1 VVRRPGE
8 SAPVTVP
15 EAAVPTDL
23 AAEPEPL
30 LAEFRRHFP
39 GGDED
44 LLLRAYATARR
55 AHEGQFRRSG
65 DPYITHPLAVAHIL
79 AGYGLDAETVA
90 AALLHDALE
99 DTDLTME
106 EVRRDFGDTVAEL
119 IDGVTKL
126 DRISFGNLEE
136 AQAATIRKMVI
147 AMARDVRVLLIK
159 LADRLHN
166 VRTLYALPEDKQL
179 RIAAQTLDIFA
190 PLAHRLGVQRIKHE
204 LEDRCFAILHP
215 GRHAEIQELLRSRA
229 SKRDAYIEEFIAEVE
244 RLLAEQRITATVSG
258 RPKHSYSI
266 YRKMVD
272 AGRPFEE
279 IHDLIGIRIIT
290 KRVADCYAALG
301 LVHTHWPPVQGRFK
315 DYIAMPKFNL
325 YQSLHTTVLGP
336 DRKPIEVQIR
346 TEEMHERAERG
357 IAAHWVYKE
366 GTSPEQVEGV
376 RSIAFLPQEYENPE
390 EFLANL
396 KLDLYQDEVFVLTP
410 KGEVK
415 SLPRGATPVDFAYAV
430 HTEVGHRCTGARVN
444 GRLVPLNTRLESGDT
459 VEILTT
465 RSEDHGPSRDWLGF
479 VRTTR
484 AAAKIRQWFLREHR
498 DIAVAEGREQVARL
512 LRRQGLGLKAEARDA
527 AIAEVG
533 ESLGYHDAEALYQA
547 IGEGGAQAATV
558 VQRLVRLVRPEPP
571 EPEEELDEFE
581 AFPAPRERPLGKGII
596 VEGLEDMWV
605 RLARCCAP
613 VPGDDIVGFVTV
625 GRGVSVHRADCT
637 NIGSLGAERMVEVEW
652 GAEQTSTFP
661 VWLQVEALDRPRLLR
676 DVTAALG
683 DLGLDI
689 TASSSRL
696 TRERT
701 AVLRFEVE
709 VAAREDLA
717 RALTEVRQVEG
728 VYEARR
734 VVPAGGSPEGA

>member
-1 VVRRPGE
+1 MTGSDVAAADGD
-8 SAPVTVP
+8 
-15 EAAVPTDL
+15 AAV
-23 AAEPEPL
+23 AELEPI

-39 GGDED
+39 HGDGA
-44 LLLRAYATARR
+44 LLVRAYATAAR
-55 AHEGQFRRSG
+55 AHQGQLRRTG
-65 DPYITHPLAVAHIL
+65 DPYITHPLAVARIL

-99 DTDLTME
+99 DTDLTLD
-106 EVRRDFGDTVAEL
+106 EVRSEFGDTVADL

-126 DRISFGNLEE
+126 DRIRFSNLEE

-166 VRTLYALPEDKQL
+166 VRTIHALAPEKQM
-179 RIAAQTLDIFA
+179 RIAAQTLEVYA

-204 LEDRCFAILHP
+204 LEDRCFAILYP
-215 GRHAEIQELLRSRA
+215 PRHAEIQELLRTRA

-244 RLLAEQRITATVSG
+244 RLLAEQRISAVVSG
-258 RPKHSYSI
+258 RPKHAYSI

-272 AGRPFEE
+272 AGRSFEE

-366 GTSPEQVEGV
+366 GTPPADVEAV
-376 RSIAFLPQEYENPE
+376 RSISALPHEYENPE

-415 SLPRGATPVDFAYAV
+415 SLPRGATPVDLAYAV

-444 GRLVPLNTRLESGDT
+444 GRLVPLNTRLESGDI
-459 VEILTT
+459 VEILTS
-465 RSEDHGPSRDWLGF
+465 RSEEHGPSRDWLSF

-484 AAAKIRQWFLREHR
+484 AAAKIRQWFLRERR
-498 DIAVAEGREQVARL
+498 DVAVAEGREQVARL
-512 LRRQGLGLKAEARDA
+512 LRREGLGLSAAARDEA
-527 AIAEVG
+527 LAQVG
-533 ESLGYHDAEALYQA
+533 ESLGFHDLDSLYQA
-547 IGEGGAQAATV
+547 AGEGSAQAATIV
-558 VQRLVRLVRPEPP
+558 ARLVRLVRPEAEALEE
-571 EPEEELDEFE
+571 EPEGFEL
-581 AFPAPRERPLGKGII
+581 PGAPRERPLGKGII

-637 NIGSLGAERMVEVEW
+637 NIGALGVERMVEVEW
-652 GAEQTSTFP
+652 GVQQAGTFP

-683 DLGLDI
+683 DIGVDI

-696 TRERT
+696 TRDRT
-701 AVLRFEVE
+701 AVLRFQVE
-709 VAAREDLA
+709 VSARDDLA
-717 RALTEVRQVEG
+717 RALAEVKGVDG
-728 VYEARR
+728 VYEARQ
-734 VVPAGGSPEGA
+734 VFPGAD

>member
-1 VVRRPGE
+1 MSP
-8 SAPVTVP
+8 P
-15 EAAVPTDL
+15 EAPDVG
-23 AAEPEPL
+23 AEEAPAELEPVL
-30 LAEFRRHFP
+30 SEFRRHFP
-39 GGDED
+39 DGDLD
-44 LLLRAYATARR
+44 LVLRAYAAARQ
-55 AHEGQFRRSG
+55 AHAGQVRRTG

-79 AGYGLDAETVA
+79 AGYGLDAQTIA

-99 DTDLTME
+99 DTDLSLDQ
-106 EVRRDFGDTVAEL
+106 VRADFGDTVAEL

-126 DRISFGNLEE
+126 DRVSYGNLEE

-166 VRTLYALPEDKQL
+166 VRTLYALPEEKQL
-179 RIAAQTLDIFA
+179 RIAALTLDVYA

-215 GRHAEIQELLRSRA
+215 RRHAEIQELLRTRA
-229 SKRDAYIEEFIAEVE
+229 ATRDAYIEEFVAEVE
-244 RLLAEQRITATVSG
+244 RLLAEQGIGATVSG

-279 IHDLIGIRIIT
+279 IHDLIGIRIVT

-301 LVHTHWPPVQGRFK
+301 MVHTHWPPVQGRFK

-366 GTSPEQVEGV
+366 GTPPEEVEGV
-376 RSIAFLPQEYENPE
+376 RSIAFLPHEYENPE

-415 SLPRGATPVDFAYAV
+415 SLPRGATPVDLAYAV

-444 GRLVPLNTRLESGDT
+444 GRLVPLSTRLESGDI

-465 RSEDHGPSRDWLGF
+465 KSEDHGPSRDWLGF
-479 VRTTR
+479 VRTAR
-484 AAAKIRQWFLREHR
+484 AAAKIRQWFSREHR
-498 DIAVAEGREQVARL
+498 EVAVAEGREQVARL
-512 LRRQGLGLKAEARDA
+512 LRREGLGLSASARDS
-527 AIAEVG
+527 AIAEVAV
-533 ESLGYHDAEALYQA
+533 SLGFSEADSLYQA
-547 IGEGGAQAATV
+547 VGEGGVQAPTV
-558 VQRLVRLVRPEPP
+558 VQRLVRLLR
-571 EPEEELDEFE
+571 PEEEE
-581 AFPAPRERPLGKGII
+581 APEQELPEHLPPPRERPLGKGII

-605 RLARCCAP
+605 RLARCCSP

-637 NIGSLGAERMVEVEW
+637 NIGALGAERMVEVEW
-652 GAEQTSTFP
+652 GAVQAGTFSA
-661 VWLQVEALDRPRLLR
+661 WMQVEALDRPKLLR
-676 DVTAALG
+676 DVIAALG
-683 DLGLDI
+683 DVGLDI
-689 TASSSRL
+689 IASSSRL
-696 TRERT
+696 ARDRT
-701 AVLRFEVE
+701 AILLFQVE

-717 RALTEVRQVEG
+717 RALAEVKGVEG
-728 VYEARR
+728 VFDAFRA
-734 VVPAGGSPEGA
+734 PAPPGGD

>member
-1 VVRRPGE
+1 MTEPAGAVG
-8 SAPVTVP
+8 ADDPV
-15 EAAVPTDL
+15 
-23 AAEPEPL
+23 AELEPIV
-30 LAEFRRHFP
+30 AEFRRHFP
-39 GGDED
+39 QGDTG
-44 LLLRAYATARR
+44 LLERAYATAAR
-55 AHEGQFRRSG
+55 AHRGQLRRTG
-65 DPYITHPLAVAHIL
+65 DPYITHPLAVARIL

-90 AALLHDALE
+90 AALLHDSLE
-99 DTDLTME
+99 DTELSLD
-106 EVRRDFGDTVAEL
+106 EVRAEFGDTIADL

-126 DRISFGNLEE
+126 DRIRFSNLEE

-166 VRTLYALPEDKQL
+166 VRTLHALPGEKQL
-179 RIAAQTLDIFA
+179 RIAAQTLEVYA

-204 LEDRCFAILHP
+204 LEDRCFAILYP
-215 GRHAEIQELLRSRA
+215 PRHAEIQELLRTRA

-244 RLLAEQRITATVSG
+244 RLLAEQRIPAAVSG
-258 RPKHSYSI
+258 RPKHAYSI

-272 AGRPFEE
+272 AGRSFEE

-290 KRVADCYAALG
+290 KRVGDCYAALG

-346 TEEMHERAERG
+346 TDEMHERAERG

-366 GTSPEQVEGV
+366 GTPPEDVEAV
-376 RSIAFLPQEYENPE
+376 RSISALPREYENPD

-415 SLPRGATPVDFAYAV
+415 SLPRGATPVDLAYAV

-444 GRLVPLNTRLESGDT
+444 GRLVPLSTRLESGDI
-459 VEILTT
+459 VEILTS
-465 RSEDHGPSRDWLGF
+465 RSEDHGPSRDWLTF

-484 AAAKIRQWFLREHR
+484 AAAKIRQWFLRER
-498 DIAVAEGREQVARL
+498 REVAVAEGREQVARL
-512 LRRQGLGLKAEARDA
+512 LRREGLGLSASARDEA
-527 AIAEVG
+527 MAQVA
-533 ESLGYHDAEALYQA
+533 ESLGFHDLDSLYQA
-547 IGEGGAQAATV
+547 VGEGAAQAATAV
-558 VQRLVRLVRPEPP
+558 ARLVRLVRPEA
-571 EPEEELDEFE
+571 EVPEEPGAGFEL
-581 AFPAPRERPLGKGII
+581 PAGRERPLGKGII

-605 RLARCCAP
+605 RLAKCCAP

-637 NIGSLGAERMVEVEW
+637 NIGALGVERMVEVEW
-652 GAEQTSTFP
+652 GVEQAGTFP

-676 DVTAALG
+676 DVTSALG
-683 DLGLDI
+683 DIGLDI

-709 VAAREDLA
+709 VSARDDLA
-717 RALTEVRQVEG
+717 RALAEVRGVEG
-728 VYEARR
+728 VYEARQ
-734 VVPAGGSPEGA
+734 VFPGGD

>member
-1 VVRRPGE
+1 MTGE
-8 SAPVTVP
+8 AGPAGTAGADDP
-15 EAAVPTDL
+15 
-23 AAEPEPL
+23 AAELEPI

-39 GGDED
+39 HGDAG
-44 LLLRAYATARR
+44 LLERAYATAAR
-55 AHEGQFRRSG
+55 AHRGQLRRTG
-65 DPYITHPLAVAHIL
+65 DPYITHPLAVARIL

-99 DTDLTME
+99 DTDLSLD
-106 EVRRDFGDTVAEL
+106 EVRAGFGDTIADL

-126 DRISFGNLEE
+126 DRIRFSNLEE

-166 VRTLYALPEDKQL
+166 VRTLHALPEEKQL
-179 RIAAQTLDIFA
+179 RIAAQTLEVYA

-204 LEDRCFAILHP
+204 LEDRCFAILYP
-215 GRHAEIQELLRSRA
+215 PRHAEIQELLRTRA

-244 RLLAEQRITATVSG
+244 RLLAEQRTPATVSG
-258 RPKHSYSI
+258 RPKHAYSI

-272 AGRPFEE
+272 AGRSFEE

-290 KRVADCYAALG
+290 RQVADCYAALG

-366 GTSPEQVEGV
+366 GTPPEDVEGV
-376 RSIAFLPQEYENPE
+376 RSISALPREYENPE

-415 SLPRGATPVDFAYAV
+415 SLPRGATPVDLAYSV

-444 GRLVPLNTRLESGDT
+444 GRLVPLSTRLESGDI
-459 VEILTT
+459 VEILTS
-465 RSEDHGPSRDWLGF
+465 RSEDHGPSRDWLSF

-484 AAAKIRQWFLREHR
+484 AAAKIRQWFLRER
-498 DIAVAEGREQVARL
+498 REVAVAEGREQVARL
-512 LRRQGLGLKAEARDA
+512 LRREGLGLSASARDENMA
-527 AIAEVG
+527 QVA
-533 ESLGYHDAEALYQA
+533 ESLGFNDLDSLYQA
-547 IGEGGAQAATV
+547 VGEGAAQAATAV
-558 VQRLVRLVRPEPP
+558 ARLVRLVRPEA
-571 EPEEELDEFE
+571 EVPEEPGEGFDL
-581 AFPAPRERPLGKGII
+581 PAVARERPLGKGII

-605 RLARCCAP
+605 RLAKCCAP

-637 NIGSLGAERMVEVEW
+637 NIGALGVERMVEVEW
-652 GAEQTSTFP
+652 GVEQAGTFP

-683 DLGLDI
+683 DIGVDI

-701 AVLRFEVE
+701 AVLRFEIE
-709 VAAREDLA
+709 VSARDDLA
-717 RALTEVRQVEG
+717 RALAEVRGVEG
-728 VYEARR
+728 VYEARQ
-734 VVPAGGSPEGA
+734 VFPGGD

>member
-1 VVRRPGE
+1 MTLPE
-8 SAPVTVP
+8 DSAAGTEEVPAELEPV
-15 EAAVPTDL
+15 L
-23 AAEPEPL
+23 S
-30 LAEFRRHFP
+30 EFRRHFP
-39 GGDED
+39 AGDRD
-44 LLLRAYATARR
+44 LVLRAYAAARQ
-55 AHEGQFRRSG
+55 AHEGQVRRTG

-79 AGYGLDAETVA
+79 AGYGLDAETIA

-99 DTDLTME
+99 DTALTLDQ
-106 EVRRDFGDTVAEL
+106 VRATFGDTVADL

-126 DRISFGNLEE
+126 DRVSYGNLEE

-166 VRTLYALPEDKQL
+166 VRTLYALPEEKQL
-179 RIAAQTLDIFA
+179 RIAALTLDVYA

-215 GRHAEIQELLRSRA
+215 LRHAEIQELLRTRA
-229 SKRDAYIEEFIAEVE
+229 AKRDAYIEEFVAEVE
-244 RLLAEQRITATVSG
+244 KLLAEQDIPAIVSG

-290 KRVADCYAALG
+290 RRVADCYAALG
-301 LVHTHWPPVQGRFK
+301 MVHTHWPPVQGRFK

-366 GTSPEQVEGV
+366 GTPPEEVEGV
-376 RSIAFLPQEYENPE
+376 RSIAFLPHEYENPE

-415 SLPRGATPVDFAYAV
+415 SLPRGATPVDLAYAV
-430 HTEVGHRCTGARVN
+430 HTEVGHRCNGARVN
-444 GRLVPLNTRLESGDT
+444 GRLVPLSTRLESGDI

-465 RSEDHGPSRDWLGF
+465 KSEDHGPSRDWLGF
-479 VRTTR
+479 VRTAR
-484 AAAKIRQWFLREHR
+484 AAAKIRQWFSREHR
-498 DIAVAEGREQVARL
+498 EVAVGEGREQVARL
-512 LRRQGLGLKAEARDA
+512 LRREGLGLSAAARDA
-527 AIAEVG
+527 AMVEVAA
-533 ESLGYHDAEALYQA
+533 SLGFHDAESLYQA
-547 IGEGGAQAATV
+547 VGEGGAQAATV
-558 VQRLVRLVRPEPP
+558 VLRVVRLVRPE
-571 EPEEELDEFE
+571 EAAPEEGLPERL
-581 AFPAPRERPLGKGII
+581 PPPRERPVGKGII

-605 RLARCCAP
+605 RLARCCSP

-637 NIGSLGAERMVEVEW
+637 NIGALGAERMVEVEW
-652 GAEQTSTFP
+652 GAQQTGAFSA
-661 VWLQVEALDRPRLLR
+661 WMQVEALDRPKLLR
-676 DVTAALG
+676 DVIAALG
-683 DLGLDI
+683 DVGLDI

-696 TRERT
+696 ARDRT
-701 AVLRFEVE
+701 AVLLFQVE

-717 RALTEVRQVEG
+717 RALAEVKGVEG
-728 VYEARR
+728 VFDAFRA
-734 VVPAGGSPEGA
+734 PAPGGGER

>member
-1 VVRRPGE
+1 MTDPG
-8 SAPVTVP
+8 V
-15 EAAVPTDL
+15 AATDADAA
-23 AAEPEPL
+23 AAELEPI

-39 GGDED
+39 HGDD
-44 LLLRAYATARR
+44 GLLIRAYAAAAR
-55 AHEGQFRRSG
+55 AHQGQLRRTG
-65 DPYITHPLAVAHIL
+65 DPYITHPLAVARIL
-79 AGYGLDAETVA
+79 AGYGLDAETIA

-99 DTDLTME
+99 DTDLTLD
-106 EVRRDFGDTVAEL
+106 EVRGDFGDTVADL

-126 DRISFGNLEE
+126 DRIRFSNLEE

-166 VRTLYALPEDKQL
+166 VRTLHALPPEKQM
-179 RIAAQTLDIFA
+179 RIAAQTLEVYA

-204 LEDRCFAILHP
+204 LEDRCFAILYP
-215 GRHAEIQELLRSRA
+215 PRHAEIQELLRTRA

-244 RLLAEQRITATVSG
+244 RLLAEQRIAATVSG
-258 RPKHSYSI
+258 RPKHAYSI

-272 AGRPFEE
+272 AGRTFEE

-366 GTSPEQVEGV
+366 GTPPEDVEAV
-376 RSIAFLPQEYENPE
+376 RSISALPREYENPE

-415 SLPRGATPVDFAYAV
+415 SLPRGATPVDLAYAV

-444 GRLVPLNTRLESGDT
+444 GRLVPLNTRLESGDI
-459 VEILTT
+459 VEILTS
-465 RSEDHGPSRDWLGF
+465 RSEDHGPSRDWLSF

-484 AAAKIRQWFLREHR
+484 AAAKIRQWFLRER
-498 DIAVAEGREQVARL
+498 REVAVAEGREQVARL
-512 LRRQGLGLKAEARDA
+512 LRREGLGLTAAARDDA
-527 AIAEVG
+527 MAQVG
-533 ESLGYHDAEALYQA
+533 ESLGFHDMDSLYQA
-547 IGEGGAQAATV
+547 VGEGSAQAATV
-558 VQRLVRLVRPEPP
+558 VARLVRLVRPEA
-571 EPEEELDEFE
+571 EVPEEEPPEGFE
-581 AFPAPRERPLGKGII
+581 LPAPPRERPLGKGII

-637 NIGSLGAERMVEVEW
+637 NIGALGAERMVEVEW
-652 GAEQTSTFP
+652 GVQQTGTFP
-661 VWLQVEALDRPRLLR
+661 VWVQIEALDRPRLLR

-683 DLGLDI
+683 DIGVDI

-701 AVLRFEVE
+701 AVLRFQVE
-709 VAAREDLA
+709 VSARDDLA
-717 RALTEVRQVEG
+717 RALAEVRGVEG
-728 VYEARR
+728 VYEARQ
-734 VVPAGGSPEGA
+734 VFPGTD

>member
-1 VVRRPGE
+1 MRGPGVGATDE
-8 SAPVTVP
+8 D
-15 EAAVPTDL
+15 AA
-23 AAEPEPL
+23 AAELEPI

-39 GGDED
+39 HGDD
-44 LLLRAYATARR
+44 GLLIRAYTAAAR
-55 AHEGQFRRSG
+55 AHQGQLRRTG
-65 DPYITHPLAVAHIL
+65 DPYITHPLAVARIL
-79 AGYGLDAETVA
+79 AGYGLDAESIA

-99 DTDLTME
+99 DTDLTLD
-106 EVRRDFGDTVAEL
+106 EVRADFGDAVADL

-126 DRISFGNLEE
+126 DRIRFSNLEE

-166 VRTLYALPEDKQL
+166 VRTLHALPPEKQM
-179 RIAAQTLDIFA
+179 RIAAQTLEVYA

-204 LEDRCFAILHP
+204 LEDRCFAILYP
-215 GRHAEIQELLRSRA
+215 PRHAEIQELLRTRA

-244 RLLAEQRITATVSG
+244 RLLAEQRITASVSG
-258 RPKHSYSI
+258 RPKHAYSI

-272 AGRPFEE
+272 AGRTFEE

-366 GTSPEQVEGV
+366 GTPPEDVEGV
-376 RSIAFLPQEYENPE
+376 RSISALPREYENPE

-415 SLPRGATPVDFAYAV
+415 SLPRGATPVDLAYAV

-444 GRLVPLNTRLESGDT
+444 GRLVPLNTRLESGDI
-459 VEILTT
+459 VEILTS
-465 RSEDHGPSRDWLGF
+465 RSEDHGPSRDWLSF

-484 AAAKIRQWFLREHR
+484 AAAKIRQWFLRER
-498 DIAVAEGREQVARL
+498 REVAVAEGREQVARL
-512 LRRQGLGLKAEARDA
+512 LRREGLGLTAAARDDA
-527 AIAEVG
+527 MAQVG
-533 ESLGYHDAEALYQA
+533 ESLGFHDMDSLYQA
-547 IGEGGAQAATV
+547 VGEGSAQAATV
-558 VQRLVRLVRPEPP
+558 VARLVRLVRPEAEASEEGQP
-571 EPEEELDEFE
+571 EGFEL
-581 AFPAPRERPLGKGII
+581 PATPRERPLGKGII

-637 NIGSLGAERMVEVEW
+637 NIGALGVERMVEVEW
-652 GAEQTSTFP
+652 GVQQAGTFP
-661 VWLQVEALDRPRLLR
+661 VWLQIEALDRPRLLR

-683 DLGLDI
+683 DIGADI

-696 TRERT
+696 TRDRT
-701 AVLRFEVE
+701 AVLRFQVE
-709 VAAREDLA
+709 VSARDDLV
-717 RALTEVRQVEG
+717 RALAEVRGVEG
-728 VYEARR
+728 VYEARQ
-734 VVPAGGSPEGA
+734 VFPGAD

>member
-1 VVRRPGE
+1 MTQADTALP
-8 SAPVTVP
+8 ADD
-15 EAAVPTDL
+15 AAV
-23 AAEPEPL
+23 AELEPI

-39 GGDED
+39 QGDTG
-44 LLLRAYATARR
+44 LLVRAYAVAAQAHRGQLRR
-55 AHEGQFRRSG
+55 TG
-65 DPYITHPLAVAHIL
+65 DPYITHPLAVARIL
-79 AGYGLDAETVA
+79 AGYGLDTETIA

-99 DTDLTME
+99 DTELTLD
-106 EVRRDFGDTVAEL
+106 EVRAGFGGTVADL

-126 DRISFGNLEE
+126 DRIRFSNLEE

-166 VRTLYALPEDKQL
+166 VRTLHALPSEKQL
-179 RIAAQTLDIFA
+179 RIAAQTLEVYA

-204 LEDRCFAILHP
+204 LEDRCFAILYP
-215 GRHAEIQELLRSRA
+215 PRHAEIQELLRTRA

-244 RLLAEQRITATVSG
+244 RLLAEQRIAAIVSG
-258 RPKHSYSI
+258 RPKHAYSI

-290 KRVADCYAALG
+290 KRVGDCYAALG

-366 GTSPEQVEGV
+366 GTAPEDVEGV
-376 RSIAFLPQEYENPE
+376 RSINALPREYENPE

-410 KGEVK
+410 KGEAK
-415 SLPRGATPVDFAYAV
+415 SLPRGATPVDLAYAV

-444 GRLVPLNTRLESGDT
+444 GRLVQLNTRLESGDI
-459 VEILTT
+459 VEILTS
-465 RSEDHGPSRDWLGF
+465 RSEDHGPSRDWLSF

-484 AAAKIRQWFLREHR
+484 AAAKIRQWFLRERR
-498 DIAVAEGREQVARL
+498 DVAVAEGREQVARL
-512 LRRQGLGLKAEARDA
+512 LRREGLGLSAAARDDA
-527 AIAEVG
+527 MTQVG
-533 ESLGYHDAEALYQA
+533 ESLGFHDLDSLYQA
-547 IGEGGAQAATV
+547 VGEGSAQAATV
-558 VQRLVRLVRPEPP
+558 VARLVRLVRPEA
-571 EPEEELDEFE
+571 EVPEEQSDGFELT
-581 AFPAPRERPLGKGII
+581 ATPRERPLGKGII

-637 NIGSLGAERMVEVEW
+637 NIGALGVERMVEVEW
-652 GAEQTSTFP
+652 GVEQAGTFP
-661 VWLQVEALDRPRLLR
+661 VWLQVEALDRSRLLR

-683 DLGLDI
+683 DIGLDI

-701 AVLRFEVE
+701 AVLRFQVE
-709 VAAREDLA
+709 VSGRDDLA
-717 RALTEVRQVEG
+717 RALAEVRGVEG
-728 VYEARR
+728 VYEARQ
-734 VVPAGGSPEGA
+734 VFPGSD

>member
-1 VVRRPGE
+1 M
-8 SAPVTVP
+8 SLP
-15 EAAVPTDL
+15 EAPNPADDAAV
-23 AAEPEPL
+23 AELEPV

-39 GGDED
+39 HGDD
-44 LLLRAYATARR
+44 GLLVRAYATAER
-55 AHEGQFRRSG
+55 AHQGQYRRTG
-65 DPYITHPLAVAHIL
+65 DPYITHPLAVARIL
-79 AGYGLDAETVA
+79 AGYGLDAESVA

-99 DTDLTME
+99 DTDLTLG
-106 EVRRDFGDTVAEL
+106 EVRAGFGDTVADL

-126 DRISFGNLEE
+126 DRISFGNIEE

-166 VRTLYALPEDKQL
+166 VRTLHALPEEKQL
-179 RIAAQTLDIFA
+179 RIAAQTLDVYA

-215 GRHAEIQELLRSRA
+215 GRHAEIQELLRTRA

-244 RLLAEQRITATVSG
+244 RLLAEQRIAAIVSG

-279 IHDLIGIRIIT
+279 IHDLIGIRVIT
-290 KRVADCYAALG
+290 EKVGDCYAALG

-366 GTSPEQVEGV
+366 GTPPEDVEGV
-376 RSIAFLPQEYENPE
+376 RSIAFLPREYENPE

-415 SLPRGATPVDFAYAV
+415 SLPRGATPVDLAYAV

-444 GRLVPLNTRLESGDT
+444 GRLVPLSTRLESGDI
-459 VEILTT
+459 VEILTS

-479 VRTTR
+479 VRTSR
-484 AAAKIRQWFLREHR
+484 AAAKIRQWFLRER
-498 DIAVAEGREQVARL
+498 REVAVAEGREQVARL
-512 LRRQGLGLKAEARDA
+512 LRREGLGLQAGARDEA
-527 AIAEVG
+527 MAQVA
-533 ESLGYHDAEALYQA
+533 ESLGFHDLESLYQA
-547 IGEGGAQAATV
+547 VGEGSAQAATV
-558 VQRLVRLVRPEPP
+558 VQRLVRIVRPEP
-571 EPEEELDEFE
+571 EETEEESEDFE
-581 AFPAPRERPLGKGII
+581 LLPAPRERPLGKGII

-637 NIGSLGAERMVEVEW
+637 NIGALGSERMVEVEW
-652 GAEQTSTFP
+652 GVEQAGTFP
-661 VWLQVEALDRPRLLR
+661 IWLQVEALDRPRLLR

-683 DLGLDI
+683 DIGLDI

-696 TRERT
+696 TRDRT

-717 RALTEVRQVEG
+717 RALSEVRGVEG

-734 VVPAGGSPEGA
+734 VVPGGSERE

>member
-1 VVRRPGE
+1 MTE
-8 SAPVTVP
+8 P
-15 EAAVPTDL
+15 EASVAQQGEVP
-23 AAEPEPL
+23 AELEPVV
-30 LAEFRRHFP
+30 AEFRRHFAA
-39 GGDED
+39 GD
-44 LLLRAYATARR
+44 LSLILRAYAVARR
-55 AHEGQFRRSG
+55 AHEGQVRRTG
-65 DPYITHPLAVAHIL
+65 DPYISHPLAVAHIL
-79 AGYGLDAETVA
+79 AGYGLDAETIA

-99 DTDLTME
+99 DTDLTLE
-106 EVRRDFGDTVAEL
+106 QVRADFGETVAEL

-126 DRISFGNLEE
+126 DRVSYGNLEE

-166 VRTLYALPEDKQL
+166 VRTLYALPEEKQL
-179 RIAAQTLDIFA
+179 RIAALTLDVYA

-204 LEDRCFAILHP
+204 MEDRCFAILHP
-215 GRHAEIQELLRSRA
+215 RRHAEIQDLLRTRA
-229 SKRDAYIEEFIAEVE
+229 AKRDAYIEEFVAEVE
-244 RLLAEQRITATVSG
+244 RLLGEQGIGATVSG

-272 AGRPFEE
+272 VGRPFEE

-301 LVHTHWPPVQGRFK
+301 MVHTHWPPVQGRFK

-366 GTSPEQVEGV
+366 GTPPEEVEGV
-376 RSIAFLPQEYENPE
+376 RSISFLPQEYENPE

-415 SLPRGATPVDFAYAV
+415 SLPRGATPVDLAYAV

-444 GRLVPLNTRLESGDT
+444 GRLVPLNTRLESGDI
-459 VEILTT
+459 VEVLTT
-465 RSEDHGPSRDWLGF
+465 RSPDHGPSRDWLGF
-479 VRTTR
+479 VRTAR
-484 AAAKIRQWFLREHR
+484 AAAKIRQWFSREHR
-498 DIAVAEGREQVARL
+498 EVAVAEGREQVARL
-512 LRRQGLGLKAEARDA
+512 LRREGLGLSAVARDA
-527 AIAEVG
+527 AIGEVAV
-533 ESLGYHDAEALYQA
+533 SLGFNDAESLYQA
-547 IGEGGAQAATV
+547 VGEGGAQAATV
-558 VQRLVRLVRPEPP
+558 VQRLVRLVRPEA
-571 EPEEELDEFE
+571 EAAEEELPERL
-581 AFPAPRERPLGKGII
+581 PPPRERPLGKGII

-605 RLARCCAP
+605 RLARCCSP

-637 NIGSLGAERMVEVEW
+637 NIGALGAERMVEVEW
-652 GAEQTSTFP
+652 GAEQTGTFSA
-661 VWLQVEALDRPRLLR
+661 WMQVEALDRPRLLR
-676 DVTAALG
+676 DVIAALG
-683 DLGLDI
+683 DVGLDI

-696 TRERT
+696 ARDRT
-701 AVLRFEVE
+701 AVLLFQVE
-709 VAAREDLA
+709 VAARQDLA
-717 RALTEVRQVEG
+717 RALTEVKGVEG
-728 VYEARR
+728 VFDAFRAPA
-734 VVPAGGSPEGA
+734 PAGSD